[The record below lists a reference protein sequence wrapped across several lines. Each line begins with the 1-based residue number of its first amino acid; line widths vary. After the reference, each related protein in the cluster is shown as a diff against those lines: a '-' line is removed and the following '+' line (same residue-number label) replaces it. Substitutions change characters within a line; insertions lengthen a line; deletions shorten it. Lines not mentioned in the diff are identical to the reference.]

1 MCICEKTYFD
11 VTFFAFKWIEQPAL
25 WNLQSWGFISAQCL
39 LHLNSGNSWKLILP
53 PNWFNGV
60 DWYYFERIAF
70 LEKNNKLI
78 QPLLAQPSSSQH
90 QQQQPQRP
98 HNFLP
103 FLRPQNSIQTKKR
116 ERKFKEVNQCQTS
129 TTRQQVSTPVLG
141 VLCRSLYI
149 DKANSI
155 GTISSRRGSQRG
167 GKWEAMD
174 MFLRNFRPGS
184 SSTRNKSKR
193 TQILARKRV
202 SNRMHCCSRGAI
214 QHQSQS
220 MLSSRKPIKQVGFQT
235 GTCF

>member
-1 MCICEKTYFD
+1 MRPQLQCLHATDFVESCWTRLKTSCAACERRDRLTPGLNLAKLDLYQRHCVLTKWKKTYFD

-25 WNLQSWGFISAQCL
+25 WNLQCWGFISAQCG
-39 LHLNSGNSWKLILP
+39 LHLNSGNSWKLILR

-78 QPLLAQPSSSQH
+78 QPLLAQPSSIQH

-103 FLRPQNSIQTKKR
+103 FLRPQNSIQTKKC
-116 ERKFKEVNQCQTS
+116 ERKLKEVNQCQAS
-129 TTRQQVSTPVLG
+129 TRRQQVSTPVLG

-155 GTISSRRGSQRG
+155 GTISSR
-167 GKWEAMD
+167 
-174 MFLRNFRPGS
+174 
-184 SSTRNKSKR
+184 
-193 TQILARKRV
+193 
-202 SNRMHCCSRGAI
+202 
-214 QHQSQS
+214 
-220 MLSSRKPIKQVGFQT
+220 T
-235 GTCF
+235 G

>member
-1 MCICEKTYFD
+1 MW
-11 VTFFAFKWIEQPAL
+11 VAPQ
-25 WNLQSWGFISAQCL
+25 Q
-39 LHLNSGNSWKLILP
+39 WKFLKIDSTSKLVRRGGLIL
-53 PNWFNGV
+53 
-60 DWYYFERIAF
+60 FERIAF

-193 TQILARKRV
+193 TQILTRK
-202 SNRMHCCSRGAI
+202 
-214 QHQSQS
+214 
-220 MLSSRKPIKQVGFQT
+220 GFQQDALLL
-235 GTCF
+235 